1 MPKVLKPCFWSCSF
15 QVQHAAFSSTFEI
28 TNNKAVFLFSSVF
41 WPAYLLHAG
50 TKAFGSLL
58 DPSVPRLC
66 FERLAPNIKIV
77 PSFFF
82 TYKTKVESV
91 KGLKCLFLFFLWWL
105 DFFLK
110 ESSCPFAQ
118 TLISQRTVKL
128 LTKRETC
135 GARWS
140 RQLVCGTLCF
150 AKRLLALA
158 TLRITLDCLR
168 PDGWKEGQY
177 RSSFY
182 GAHGSEKRRDGVENK
197 LMLGRE

>member
-41 WPAYLLHAG
+41 WPAYLLHTG

-110 ESSCPFAQ
+110 ESFFVPICPNAHQ
-118 TLISQRTVKL
+118 SKNSEVINKEGNLWCPLISAASLWYAVLCKTPLGPGYAAYNIGL
-128 LTKRETC
+128 LE
-135 GARWS
+135 ARWLE
-140 RQLVCGTLCF
+140 R
-150 AKRLLALA
+150 
-158 TLRITLDCLR
+158 
-168 PDGWKEGQY
+168 
-177 RSSFY
+177 
-182 GAHGSEKRRDGVENK
+182 GAI
-197 LMLGRE
+197 